1 MEEKQTDHYLD
12 DILEPIINI
21 TSDNTKVF
29 NYYELLI
36 LRMICNLLFYKFLNN
51 KEQTLKNVFKV
62 IEREISNIEES
73 NDLYTSTKINKDNII
88 GMMIEEFEEEHSS
101 NVIFC
106 RIWKYINET
115 MYIDTYYE
123 VLKSLENKFLM
134 YANKY
139 PEKYNNKTPLI
150 FKGVENIKERKKL
163 LEVKKSLFNLD
174 NYI

>member
-62 IEREISNIEES
+62 I
-73 NDLYTSTKINKDNII
+73 
-88 GMMIEEFEEEHSS
+88 
-101 NVIFC
+101 
-106 RIWKYINET
+106 
-115 MYIDTYYE
+115 
-123 VLKSLENKFLM
+123 
-134 YANKY
+134 
-139 PEKYNNKTPLI
+139 
-150 FKGVENIKERKKL
+150 
-163 LEVKKSLFNLD
+163 
-174 NYI
+174 